1 MDLVDTQNGLLC
13 NKVASN
19 PSRCGSNLPPPQFRQ
34 YENWKIAFN
43 SEEFWKKGEHLLF
56 FHIEIVLGIS
66 MAQESSETYSLQISK
81 APSLGSFIFVQ
92 YSAGILC
99 PLSFAME
106 FDTFLFG
113 FWNQLCE
120 HTTHTD
126 LRPWALSPLCLGNHY
141 LKLRI
146 QNKLYGKQIGK
157 KPPTQVI

>member
-1 MDLVDTQNGLLC
+1 MVCCVIKLLLTLADEEATSLLPNSPSMRTERLHLIQRNFEKRVSIFSFSTQKLSLVFPWHR
-13 NKVASN
+13 KAVK
-19 PSRCGSNLPPPQFRQ
+19 RIHF
-34 YENWKIAFN
+34 K
-43 SEEFWKKGEHLLF
+43 
-56 FHIEIVLGIS
+56 
-66 MAQESSETYSLQISK
+66 ISK